1 MGRPDEVAIE
11 LGPPAQ
17 VLMER
22 QKRAK
27 ARGAADLAPLAPE
40 ARARLESQVAGVV
53 GALETE
59 VEPAGL
65 QEQVTPDPQDPDW
78 DAHLMAALGA
88 LSHPAI
94 PPLLAALFGEARD
107 KVRRKALK
115 KTLHRLK
122 TRGVAFSDDLLPREE
137 ASFGAPRPG
146 TAKVFVS
153 PIFGV
158 GESYVIFEGPP
169 EVLGG
174 NFLVARVSDQEG
186 FRECVLLT
194 LKRGQQAEFW
204 DRFRE
209 QGLDQWFSPPPAYA
223 VRLLE
228 EAYARPGRRRPRGRP
243 ISGLTGENFP
253 ALGPP
258 RGRPGPGPGAAGPRP
273 GGDGR
278 GSWSTAGNWP
288 WTRCSSPGCRG
299 RRKLRPWLDKL
310 QEVQDSPL
318 VLSDQQKQVRTDGV
332 LDEATRALYPL
343 ETRPDWGRRLLTTA
357 YYLHLAGREEDS
369 RAARAAAAD
378 LAAPEPS
385 ALTGENAFLKSL
397 VQYAVRLAWEMQQPR
412 EPASAI
418 RPGGPAR

>member
-1 MGRPDEVAIE
+1 
-11 LGPPAQ
+11 
-17 VLMER
+17 MER

-27 ARGAADLAPLAPE
+27 ARGAAEPAPLAPE
-40 ARARLESQVAGVV
+40 ARARLESQVARVV

-59 VEPAGL
+59 VEPAAL
-65 QEQVTPDPQDPDW
+65 QAQVSADPQDPDW

-107 KVRRKALK
+107 KIRRKALK

-122 TRGVAFSDDLLPREE
+122 TRGVAFADDLLPREE

-146 TAKVFVS
+146 AAKVFVS

-158 GESYVIFEGPP
+158 GESYVILEGPP
-169 EVLGG
+169 EILGG

-186 FRECVLLT
+186 FRECVLLS
-194 LKRGQQAEFW
+194 LKRQQQAEVW

-228 EAYARPGRRRPRGRP
+228 EAYTRPAG
-243 ISGLTGENFP
+243 
-253 ALGPP
+253 A
-258 RGRPGPGPGAAGPRP
+258 GPGAAQYGALREKIFRHWGRPEPPRTWTRSCRP
-273 GGDGR
+273 SPRGRCR
-278 GSWSTAGNWP
+278 GSWSTAGSWP
-288 WTRCSSPGCRG
+288 WTRCSTPGCRD
-299 RRKLRPWLDKL
+299 RRKLPPGSTKL

-343 ETRPDWGRRLLTTA
+343 ETRADWGRRLLTTA
-357 YYLHLAGREEDS
+357 YYLHLAG
-369 RAARAAAAD
+369 
-378 LAAPEPS
+378 
-385 ALTGENAFLKSL
+385 TGGGL
-397 VQYAVRLAWEMQQPR
+397 PG
-412 EPASAI
+412 
-418 RPGGPAR
+418 RPGGGGRPGRPGAGAPLPGKTLS